1 MRMLQQTIHLY
12 CDFETEVLISEQF
25 PQENF
30 FEKFVSPISLLVIFK
45 KYWQKVT
52 FNCFHYLGFRTVTTN
67 CEIVKNLLVL
77 KQQTISE
84 SWGRL

>member
-45 KYWQKVT
+45 KYWQKSHLQL
-52 FNCFHYLGFRTVTTN
+52 FPLLGF
-67 CEIVKNLLVL
+67 
-77 KQQTISE
+77 
-84 SWGRL
+84 